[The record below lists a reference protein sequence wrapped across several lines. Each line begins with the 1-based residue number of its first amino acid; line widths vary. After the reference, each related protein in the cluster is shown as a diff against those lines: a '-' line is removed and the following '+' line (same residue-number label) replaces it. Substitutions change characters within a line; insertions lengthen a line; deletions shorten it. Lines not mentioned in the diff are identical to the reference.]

1 MRALLRAGWLAL
13 VLVVP
18 QGVWAQADDLF
29 EDDVSDED
37 ILGDESE
44 DLEEEEEEYVLPDIG
59 QDQLANF
66 VLDRGLYTSSDVGI
80 FLSFAG
86 RKGVSNVMPYLAIHT
101 GYDINDELSAQLSF
115 AFGYVSGNAVRSIDN
130 PLDPAAIG
138 VGSRLI
144 DNYDVMNIGAD
155 VVYAFRPTQR
165 FAIEAKVGG
174 GMTRFNP
181 APSLETNPAEADTPF
196 GAHVAFGADFKYLT
210 LMTNFTAGAS
220 ITGYF
225 ILPYGVPAVAVG
237 GVVRYTFGEE
247 G

>member
-18 QGVWAQADDLF
+18 QGVWAQADDFF

-59 QDQLANF
+59 QTNSPTSF
-66 VLDRGLYTSSDVGI
+66 DRGPNLMSVGI

-181 APSLETNPAEADTPF
+181 APSLETNPAEADSPL
-196 GAHVAFGADFKYLT
+196 GAHVCH
-210 LMTNFTAGAS
+210 
-220 ITGYF
+220 
-225 ILPYGVPAVAVG
+225 
-237 GVVRYTFGEE
+237 
-247 G
+247 

>member
-1 MRALLRAGWLAL
+1 M
-13 VLVVP
+13 
-18 QGVWAQADDLF
+18 LF
-29 EDDVSDED
+29 V
-37 ILGDESE
+37 
-44 DLEEEEEEYVLPDIG
+44 
-59 QDQLANF
+59 
-66 VLDRGLYTSSDVGI
+66 
-80 FLSFAG
+80 
-86 RKGVSNVMPYLAIHT
+86 H
-101 GYDINDELSAQLSF
+101 
-115 AFGYVSGNAVRSIDN
+115 
-130 PLDPAAIG
+130 
-138 VGSRLI
+138 
-144 DNYDVMNIGAD
+144 
-155 VVYAFRPTQR
+155 TQR

-181 APSLETNPAEADTPF
+181 APSLETNPAEADSPL